1 MELERFGKFTLLID
15 NISKVIHKIKIDTVP
30 YLGIKSVHVFW
41 IYNLYAHP
49 EGLTATEIAANRQV
63 DRSLVSREIAE
74 LCSDGYIEYVG
85 GTGKRRNYNTRLVLT
100 EKGRALAHV
109 IWHEAMDIQTK
120 ADIGISP
127 EELELFYSVTEKI
140 HTNLAKIAKE
150 REQEFVEKG
159 EAKIE
164 SKIKETKNSSD

>member
-15 NISKVIHKIKIDTVP
+15 NISKAIHKIKIDTVP

-41 IYNLYAHP
+41 IYNLYTHP

-100 EKGRALAHV
+100 EKGRELAHI

-120 ADIGISP
+120 ADIGVTD
-127 EELELFYSVTEKI
+127 EELELFYSVMEKLYA
-140 HTNLAKIAKE
+140 NLAKIAKE

-159 EAKIE
+159 EAKI
-164 SKIKETKNSSD
+164 KETEKSSD

>member
-1 MELERFGKFTLLID
+1 MELERFGRFTLLID

-100 EKGRALAHV
+100 EKGRSLARV
-109 IWHEAMDIQTK
+109 IWHEAMDIQNK
-120 ADIGISP
+120 ADFGVSD
-127 EELELFYSVTEKI
+127 EELELFYSILERL
-140 HTNLAKIAKE
+140 HANLAKIAKD

-159 EAKIE
+159 E
-164 SKIKETKNSSD
+164 SKIMNTEKSSV